1 MAETSRGAGDRMPG
15 GAAAAEIRRLLQDLD
30 ETRVGEE
37 MRALITELFPI
48 CRSITGA
55 GLRQSLRIVGRVV
68 PLAVT
73 EVPSG
78 TAVFDWVV
86 PREWNIRGAWV
97 KGPSGEIVI
106 DFQRSNL
113 HVLNYSSPFRG
124 RLGLEELKPHLHSL
138 PERPS
143 LVPYRTS
150 YYKESWG
157 FCVSHDQLE
166 ALEPGEYEVL
176 VDSSLEDGSLTYAE
190 HLVQGATEDEIL
202 VSCHCCHPSLCN
214 DNLSGVALTATLA
227 RVVGAL
233 RPRYSYR
240 FLFLPGTIGSITW
253 LARNEAQALRIRHGL
268 VVACVGDRG
277 PMTYKRSRR
286 GDAEIDHAVEHV
298 LGQSGQRFSVRD
310 FSPYGYDERQYCS
323 PGFDL
328 AVGSLTRTPHGE
340 YPEYH
345 TSGDDLSFVENAA
358 LVESLRRYLEV
369 FEVLEGNGTYLNLS
383 PKCEPQLG
391 KRGLYD
397 ALGGRSHAMETQ
409 MAMLWVLNLSDGRH
423 TLLAIAEKAKLPFH
437 AVREAA
443 VALEAKNLL
452 RREPG

>member
-214 DNLSGVALTATLA
+214 DNLSGVALTATL
-227 RVVGAL
+227 
-233 RPRYSYR
+233 
-240 FLFLPGTIGSITW
+240 
-253 LARNEAQALRIRHGL
+253 
-268 VVACVGDRG
+268 
-277 PMTYKRSRR
+277 
-286 GDAEIDHAVEHV
+286 
-298 LGQSGQRFSVRD
+298 
-310 FSPYGYDERQYCS
+310 SP
-323 PGFDL
+323 
-328 AVGSLTRTPHGE
+328 
-340 YPEYH
+340 
-345 TSGDDLSFVENAA
+345 
-358 LVESLRRYLEV
+358 
-369 FEVLEGNGTYLNLS
+369 
-383 PKCEPQLG
+383 
-391 KRGLYD
+391 
-397 ALGGRSHAMETQ
+397 
-409 MAMLWVLNLSDGRH
+409 
-423 TLLAIAEKAKLPFH
+423 
-437 AVREAA
+437 
-443 VALEAKNLL
+443 LL
-452 RREPG
+452 RSLPPT